1 MSQQSSVSVLT
12 SVGIGAGLTT
22 FKLIAAALSGSA
34 GVLAEGI
41 HSLVDT
47 VNSAL
52 LYLGQRLSKVPP
64 DEEHQFGHGMEL
76 YFWTLVV
83 AMLLFVLGGLA
94 SIGEGVSRLISPP
107 ELNDVGW
114 SFAALGTSFVL
125 NSITWVVAFREFR
138 SGQGR
143 KTFMEAL
150 HKSKDPSLLTVLFE
164 DTASIAGVVVAAAG
178 LGLAKAFDRPEFD
191 AIASIIVGA
200 LLCIVGYGLVRQC
213 KKLLLGESG
222 TEELTKSVRDKVT
235 RNPAVA
241 DLVDLRSM
249 HLSSDD
255 ILVAMKLRFKA
266 NLPAQDVAH
275 TAKRLEDAIRDD
287 HPECQHIYIAAAE

>member
-1 MSQQSSVSVLT
+1 
-12 SVGIGAGLTT
+12 
-22 FKLIAAALSGSA
+22 
-34 GVLAEGI
+34 
-41 HSLVDT
+41 
-47 VNSAL
+47 
-52 LYLGQRLSKVPP
+52 
-64 DEEHQFGHGMEL
+64 
-76 YFWTLVV
+76 
-83 AMLLFVLGGLA
+83 
-94 SIGEGVSRLISPP
+94 
-107 ELNDVGW
+107 
-114 SFAALGTSFVL
+114 
-125 NSITWVVAFREFR
+125 
-138 SGQGR
+138 
-143 KTFMEAL
+143 MEAL